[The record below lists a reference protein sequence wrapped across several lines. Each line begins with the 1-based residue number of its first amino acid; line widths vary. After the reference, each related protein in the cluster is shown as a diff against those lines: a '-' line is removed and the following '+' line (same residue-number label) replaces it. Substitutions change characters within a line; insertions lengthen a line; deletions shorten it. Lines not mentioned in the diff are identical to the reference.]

1 MSMFFDANDT
11 PIADQVPIMVLDGAT
26 LFPGTLLPLFI
37 FEQRYRSM
45 LECALETDRLIA
57 IAQPIEDSSGELR
70 NIGGVG
76 LIRACV
82 RNKDGTSHLVLHGV
96 ERVRFLSWPQVEPF
110 RIAKV
115 EVLRSVPIEQAAGQ
129 SLIDE
134 LISIVRRIRISGVA
148 LPEQFEDQLTA
159 IESMDAVV
167 DIACASLVTDSSKRQ
182 ALLEE
187 VDGIKRLRVLLSLLR
202 SQTR

>member
-1 MSMFFDANDT
+1 MSMFLDASDT
-11 PIADQVPIMVLDGAT
+11 PIAEEIPVMVLSGAT

-37 FEQRYRSM
+37 FEPRYRSM
-45 LECALETDRLIA
+45 LECALESDRLIA
-57 IAQPIEDSSGELR
+57 IAQPVGDSDSELR

-96 ERVRFLSWPQVEPF
+96 ERVKFSNWTQMKPF
-110 RIAKV
+110 RIAQV
-115 EVLRSVPIEQAAGQ
+115 EVLRSTPIDKSSGPG
-129 SLIDE
+129 LFDE
-134 LISIVRRIRISGVA
+134 LMSALNRIKISGVVM
-148 LPEQFEDQLTA
+148 PEQFEEQLTE
-159 IESMDAVV
+159 IDSIDT
-167 DIACASLVTDSSKRQ
+167 VTDIVCATLVPDPTKRQ

-187 VDGIKRLRVLLSLLR
+187 LDGFKRIQSLLAIFR

>member
-1 MSMFFDANDT
+1 MSMFLDANDI
-11 PIADQVPIMVLDGAT
+11 PIADQVPVMVLDGAT
-26 LFPGTLLPLFI
+26 LFPSTLLPLFI

-57 IAQPIEDSSGELR
+57 LAQPIEDSSGELR

-96 ERVRFLSWPQVEPF
+96 ERAKFLSWPQVKPF

-115 EVLRSVPIEQAAGQ
+115 EVLRSVPIEPSLGE
-129 SLIDE
+129 SLIEE
-134 LISIVRRIRISGVA
+134 LMSIVKRIKISGVA

-167 DIACASLVTDSSKRQ
+167 DIACASLVSDPSERQ

-187 VDGIKRLRVLLSLLR
+187 ADGIKRLRLLLSVLR

>member
-1 MSMFFDANDT
+1 
-11 PIADQVPIMVLDGAT
+11 MVLSGAT

-37 FEQRYRSM
+37 FEPRYRSM
-45 LECALETDRLIA
+45 LECALESDRLIA
-57 IAQPIEDSSGELR
+57 IAQPVGDSDSELR

-96 ERVRFLSWPQVEPF
+96 ERVKFSNWTQMKPF
-110 RIAKV
+110 RIAQV
-115 EVLRSVPIEQAAGQ
+115 EVLRSTPIDKSSGPG
-129 SLIDE
+129 LFDE
-134 LISIVRRIRISGVA
+134 LMSALNRIKISGVVM
-148 LPEQFEDQLTA
+148 PEQFEEQLTE
-159 IESMDAVV
+159 IDSIDT
-167 DIACASLVTDSSKRQ
+167 VTDIVCATLVPDPTKRQ

-187 VDGIKRLRVLLSLLR
+187 LDGFKRIQSLLAIFR